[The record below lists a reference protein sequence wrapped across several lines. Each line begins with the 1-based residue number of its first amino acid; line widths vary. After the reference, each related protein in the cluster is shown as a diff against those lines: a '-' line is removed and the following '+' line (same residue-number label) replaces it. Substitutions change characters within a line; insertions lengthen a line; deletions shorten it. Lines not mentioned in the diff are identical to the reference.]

1 MLNKLMV
8 YVVLTLIVAIAVY
21 TYYDLAS
28 FLEKKELSTFP
39 SAKGYV
45 SDEVWYVNSARNIL
59 HEIFNLA
66 PYTSPPRASIIFT
79 SKEGLLRA
87 ESLANL
93 YNIKIIAGANVF
105 SKLNTLYVEAQ
116 SIETIAN
123 FARNVNASDVVYG
136 WIIGDHEN
144 INNYLNLEH
153 PPTVKYIIAL
163 FIYVFG
169 DKPLIWRIPSIIM
182 GVLTVISTFL
192 LVYELT
198 KSQELGLIAA
208 TVVAVD
214 PLIKVMSVVALLDI
228 YVAAFTTLTLYVAA
242 KGRFK
247 EAALLLGFASTF
259 KFTAVI
265 VAIPLVFMY
274 LNHVFKK
281 GFKVPDVITS
291 ATYFVILMVLSFI
304 FFQLLVSI
312 PFILKIGLN
321 EWLKQGIFGAISWH
335 LSAKCIDPAK
345 CPPYSAPWEW
355 FFGINSFVLYLS
367 PNIYAQGFVPAY
379 TISFV
384 LMWFALP
391 SMVNDRMSRKAWYM
405 IFGIFLGYL
414 IIWLLGSRTQY
425 SFYAV
430 QLTPLIYSYLIIQL
444 YEYLNRERII
454 ETLSLWRK
462 LVLALVK
469 AILSMFR

>member
-1 MLNKLMV
+1 MLNKFMV
-8 YVVLTLIVAIAVY
+8 YIVLTLIVAIAVY
-21 TYYDLAS
+21 TYCDLAL

-39 SAKGYV
+39 NTKGYV

-59 HEIFNLA
+59 HKIFNLV
-66 PYTSPPRASIIFT
+66 PSTSPIRASIIFT
-79 SKEGLLRA
+79 SKESLLRA
-87 ESLANL
+87 ETLANF
-93 YNIKIIAGANVF
+93 YDIKIIAGANVF
-105 SKLNTLYVEAQ
+105 SKLNVLYVEAQ
-116 SIETIAN
+116 SIESITN
-123 FARNVNASDVVYG
+123 FAKDVNAGDIVYG
-136 WIIGDHEN
+136 WIVGDHEN

-153 PPTVKYIIAL
+153 PPTAKYIIAL
-163 FIYVFG
+163 SIYMLG
-169 DKPLIWRIPSIIM
+169 DKPFIWRIPSIIM
-182 GVLTVISTFL
+182 GVLTVIFTFL

-208 TVVAVD
+208 AVVAVD
-214 PLIKVMSVVALLDI
+214 PLIKVMSAVALLDI

-265 VAIPLVFMY
+265 AAIPLVFMY
-274 LNHVFKK
+274 LNHMFKK
-281 GFKVPDVITS
+281 GFKTSDVISST
-291 ATYFVILMVLSFI
+291 TYFVILMILSFI
-304 FFQLLVSI
+304 FFQLLVSV
-312 PFILKIGLN
+312 PFILRIGLG

-335 LSAKCIDPAK
+335 LSAKCVDPTK

-367 PNIYAQGFVPAY
+367 PNIPAQGFVPAY
-379 TISFV
+379 AISFI

-391 SMVNDRMSRKAWYM
+391 SMVNDRTSRKAWYM

-430 QLTPLIYSYLIIQL
+430 QLTPLVYSYLIIQL
-444 YEYLNRERII
+444 HEYLNRENII
-454 ETLSLWRK
+454 ETINLWRK
-462 LVLALVK
+462 LALGLEK
-469 AILSMFR
+469 TIFSIFR